1 MKFSTPEAVAAW
13 EDFKDFLDS
22 VGVNIGQS
30 NEVVTKMAFLHGF
43 AAGKQSEPTK
53 GPEMEYK
60 AVSVS
65 AGFMGNV
72 EAIGHVLKEAKRPM
86 RPQEIMAA
94 VRSRFNLHWNKNS
107 VSGHIKLA
115 LKHDP
120 DLRKLDY
127 GLYAHKDYAGYAV
140 QLQPHEMEYK

>member
-1 MKFSTPEAVAAW
+1 MKFSTPEAMAQW
-13 EDFKDFLDS
+13 EDFKDYLATI
-22 VGVNIGQS
+22 GVETGR
-30 NEVVTKMAFLHGF
+30 NETMVKMAFLHGY
-43 AAGKQSEPTK
+43 AMGKQQQPQRPA
-53 GPEMEYK
+53 PEMEYK
-60 AVSVS
+60 ATIS

-94 VRSRFNLHWNKNS
+94 VRSRFGLYWNKNS